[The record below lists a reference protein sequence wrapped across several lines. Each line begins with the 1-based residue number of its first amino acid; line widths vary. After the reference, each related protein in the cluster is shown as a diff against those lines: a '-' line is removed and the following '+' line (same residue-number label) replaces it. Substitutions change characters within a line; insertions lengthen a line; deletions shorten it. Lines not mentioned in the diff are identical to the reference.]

1 MTLFPKGLFSSPLGL
16 CIPQLRRN
24 RPRTPFAR
32 SPIRSAH
39 LGLALLAVLLLL
51 AVVGCTGRSLI
62 TWGESGGDGWTV
74 TAVDDSRLYVVS
86 RQGTVIALE
95 SVSRDANPRI
105 LWTHEL
111 ARYHG
116 AFGTP
121 AVGREHIYIGDKG
134 DLEGENGQLLALL
147 KDREPPTGITEGADL
162 LQDGEWSAAIEGGIV
177 GAPVLAED
185 ESLVLVASD
194 NGDVYAFNTTGSSR
208 DRQVWSFTA
217 GGQVW
222 STPAVSDGIVYVGS
236 LDQYLYAVS
245 LDREI
250 PAGESRLLWKYK
262 TDGAVMGSPIVLDG
276 PSGKMVV
283 AGSVDRK
290 MYALG
295 ASDGELIW
303 SFTGDDWIWAD
314 PVADEEHIYVA
325 SMSGTVYAL
334 DRSGNLVWETKLED
348 GSPVVSRP
356 VVQGE
361 DIVVATDE
369 GKLFRLDTGNGQ
381 RVGGF
386 HDLSGR
392 VKASPSILGGNVFV
406 GVEDNSVRGIDL
418 EDWREAWNFSTKDR

>member
-1 MTLFPKGLFSSPLGL
+1 MTLFPRGLISCSMGRFISL
-16 CIPQLRRN
+16 LRRN
-24 RPRTPFAR
+24 GPRKPSHRLPVR
-32 SPIRSAH
+32 SVH
-39 LGLALLAVLLLL
+39 LALASLAVLLLL

-86 RQGTVIALE
+86 RQGTVFALE
-95 SVSRDANPRI
+95 GVSRDAIPRI

-111 ARYHG
+111 AQHHG

-134 DLEGENGQLLALL
+134 NLEGESGQLLALL
-147 KDREPPTGITEGADL
+147 KDREPLTGITEGPGL
-162 LQDGEWSAAIEGGIV
+162 LQDGEWSLAIEGGIV
-177 GAPVLAED
+177 GAPVLTED
-185 ESLVLVASD
+185 QSLVIVASD
-194 NGDVYAFNTTGSSR
+194 NGDVYAINTTGSSR
-208 DRQVWSFTA
+208 DRQVWSFSA

-222 STPAVSDGIVYVGS
+222 STPAVSDRTVYVGS
-236 LDQYLYAVS
+236 LDRHLYAIS
-245 LDREI
+245 LDREL
-250 PAGESRLLWKYK
+250 ESNDSRLLWKYE

-290 MYALG
+290 VYALG

-314 PVADEEHIYVA
+314 PVADKDHIYVA

-334 DRSGNLVWETKLED
+334 DRAGNRVWKTKLED

-361 DIVVATDE
+361 DLVVATDE
-369 GKLFRLDTGNGQ
+369 GRLFRLDTGNGQ

>member
-1 MTLFPKGLFSSPLGL
+1 MTLFLRYLSFRHSFSLLPR
-16 CIPQLRRN
+16 LRPN
-24 RPRTPFAR
+24 RPRVPFAHV
-32 SPIRSAH
+32 PIKSVH
-39 LGLALLAVLLLL
+39 LALASLAVLVLL

-74 TAVDDSRLYVVS
+74 TAVDESRLYVVS
-86 RQGTVIALE
+86 RQGTVFALE
-95 SVSRDANPRI
+95 GVSRDANPRI

-111 ARYHG
+111 DRYHG

-134 DLEGENGQLLALL
+134 DLDGQNGQLLALL
-147 KDREPPTGITEGADL
+147 RDREPTSGITEGPGL

-177 GAPVLAED
+177 GAPVLVED

-194 NGDVYAFNTTGSSR
+194 NGDVYAFSTTGSSR
-208 DRQVWSFTA
+208 DRLVWRFTA
-217 GGQVW
+217 DGQVW
-222 STPAVSDGIVYVGS
+222 STPAVSDDIVYVGS
-236 LDQYLYAVS
+236 LDRHLYAIS
-245 LDREI
+245 NDRELA
-250 PAGESRLLWKYK
+250 PGDSRLLWKYE

-283 AGSVDRK
+283 AGSVDRTV
-290 MYALG
+290 YALG
-295 ASDGELIW
+295 ASDGDLIW

-314 PVADEEHIYVA
+314 PVADEDHIYVS

-334 DRSGNLVWETKLED
+334 DRQGNRVWETKLED
-348 GSPVVSRP
+348 GPPVVSRP

-361 DIVVATDE
+361 DLVVATDE

-392 VKASPSILGGNVFV
+392 VKASPSILEGNVFV

>member
-1 MTLFPKGLFSSPLGL
+1 MILFPRVLFPHALDRVISRLGL
-16 CIPQLRRN
+16 N
-24 RPRTPFAR
+24 RPRAPFPR
-32 SPIRSAH
+32 PPIRAVH
-39 LGLALLAVLLLL
+39 IALASLAVLVML

-86 RQGTVIALE
+86 RQGTVFALE
-95 SVSRDANPRI
+95 GVSRDAIPRI

-111 ARYHG
+111 AQYHG

-121 AVGREHIYIGDKG
+121 AIGREHIYIGDKG
-134 DLEGENGQLLALL
+134 DLEGLDGQLLALL
-147 KDREPPTGITEGADL
+147 KDREPTSGTIEGPGL
-162 LQDGEWSAAIEGGIV
+162 LQDGEWSHAIEGGIV
-177 GAPVLAED
+177 GAPVLTDD

-194 NGDVYAFNTTGSSR
+194 NGDVYALSTTGSSR
-208 DRQVWSFTA
+208 DRLVWSFSA
-217 GGQVW
+217 DGQVW
-222 STPAVSDGIVYVGS
+222 STPAVSDNIVYVGS
-236 LDQYLYAVS
+236 LDRNLYAIS
-245 LDREI
+245 LDRELES
-250 PAGESRLLWKYK
+250 GDSRLIWKYE

-283 AGSVDRK
+283 AGSVDRNV
-290 MYALG
+290 YALG

-303 SFTGDDWIWAD
+303 SFAGDDWIWAD

-325 SMSGTVYAL
+325 TMSGTVYAL
-334 DRSGNLVWETKLED
+334 DRDGNRVWEATLED
-348 GSPVVSRP
+348 GPPVVSRP
-356 VVQGE
+356 VVRGQ
-361 DIVVATDE
+361 DLVIATDE

-381 RVGGF
+381 RIGGF

-406 GVEDNSVRGIDL
+406 GVEDNSARGIDL

>member
-1 MTLFPKGLFSSPLGL
+1 MTLFPRGFISSALGR
-16 CIPQLRRN
+16 CSSQLRRN
-24 RPRTPFAR
+24 RPKTPFR
-32 SPIRSAH
+32 RPLIRSVH
-39 LGLALLAVLLLL
+39 LALASLAVLLLL

-74 TAVDDSRLYVVS
+74 TAVDESRLYVVS
-86 RQGTVIALE
+86 RQGTVFALE
-95 SVSRDANPRI
+95 GVSRDAIPRI

-134 DLEGENGQLLALL
+134 DLDGESGQLLALL
-147 KDREPPTGITEGADL
+147 KDREPPTGITEGPGL

-185 ESLVLVASD
+185 ESLVLVVSD

-222 STPAVSDGIVYVGS
+222 STPAVSDGMVYVGS
-236 LDQYLYAVS
+236 LDQYLYAIS
-245 LDREI
+245 LDREL
-250 PAGESRLLWKYK
+250 PAGDSRLLWKYK
-262 TDGAVMGSPIVLDG
+262 TDGAVMGSPVVLDG
-276 PSGKMVV
+276 PSGRMVV

-290 MYALG
+290 VYALG
-295 ASDGELIW
+295 ASDGELLW

-314 PVADEEHIYVA
+314 PVADDDHIYVA

-334 DRSGNLVWETKLED
+334 DRAGNRVWETKLED
-348 GSPVVSRP
+348 GSPVVARP